1 MAAHAS
7 HWGYKSN
14 ICYKMPRGKWHIML
28 MKIVGEVVLVID
40 RILVV
45 FLHCKS
51 YGAGVFVPTQ
61 TLITVNLE

>member
-1 MAAHAS
+1 
-7 HWGYKSN
+7 
-14 ICYKMPRGKWHIML
+14 